1 MGPEYGM
8 SVFGRHILKFAS
20 TAALGALCVFPLG
33 AQPGRPGVSSPTASL
48 RGSVRDS
55 SGAPIPFAYI
65 SVADVRGIADSS
77 GRFQLV
83 NLVPGPTKVL
93 VRRLGFTPQRVAITL
108 AEGRVDSLHLVLGTL
123 PFELEGISTEATT
136 FGRMADFERHR
147 VNGQGIYLDREE
159 LEKRR
164 TPSLSEVLRRMPGVR
179 VATDRSGR
187 TLVRMGRAS
196 WGRDCPPEFWIDGV
210 RAQFLGVDDVPV
222 SDIEALE
229 VYRGPSGLPPEFN
242 ARFTNAECGA
252 VIIWTRVPG

>member
-1 MGPEYGM
+1 M
-8 SVFGRHILKFAS
+8 SVLGRHILKCAG
-20 TAALGALCVFPLG
+20 AAGLGALLVFPLG
-33 AQPGRPGVSSPTASL
+33 AQSGQASAPAATASL

-55 SGAPIPFAYI
+55 AGAPIPFAYV
-65 SVADVRGIADSS
+65 SVADTRGIADSS

-83 NLVPGPTKVL
+83 NLIPGATSVL
-93 VRRLGFTPQRVAITL
+93 VRRLGFTPRRVAITL
-108 AEGRVDSLHLVLGTL
+108 AEGRADSLHLVLTSI
-123 PFELEGISTEATT
+123 PFELEGIRTEAAT

>member
-1 MGPEYGM
+1 M
-8 SVFGRHILKFAS
+8 SVFGRHILKCVG
-20 TAALGALCVFPLG
+20 AAGLGALLVFPLG
-33 AQPGRPGVSSPTASL
+33 AQSGQPSTPAATASL

-55 SGAPIPFAYI
+55 AGVPIPFAYV
-65 SVADVRGIADSS
+65 SVADIRGIADSS

-83 NLVPGPTKVL
+83 NLVPGATSVL
-93 VRRLGFTPQRVAITL
+93 VRRLGFTPRRVAILL
-108 AEGRVDSLHLVLGTL
+108 AEGRADSLHLVLTSI
-123 PFELEGISTEATT
+123 PFELEGIRTEAAT